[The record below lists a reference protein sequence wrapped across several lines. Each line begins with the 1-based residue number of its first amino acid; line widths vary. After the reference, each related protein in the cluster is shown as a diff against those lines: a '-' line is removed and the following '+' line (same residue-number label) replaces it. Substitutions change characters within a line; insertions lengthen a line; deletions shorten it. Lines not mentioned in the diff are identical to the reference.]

1 MMAHADD
8 ERVMLTLAALTYR
21 GFHDLLGGRLHEGIV
36 SGAVLDGLQTLVP
49 VKDEWE
55 LVWGPATDRD
65 PGQIVDSNAMYVV
78 RSRPAPHRFVVA
90 IRGTN
95 PISLSD
101 WVFGDFWVG
110 EMVDWPYATATEPA
124 AVSKSTALGLAAV
137 QTMRSRAPSARSA
150 TDVSALVSGA
160 FGTLARAARSDPGH
174 LLAATPAW
182 FESQVRRI
190 AEHVQDVAA
199 RAVSPRDRRR
209 SAVPVSIA
217 PADLRP
223 GSGSR
228 GPTAT
233 LTCSPCFAPRP
244 GAPVPRRWRSSS
256 PATAR
261 VARSP
266 RRSRSGSRTRSTR
279 RTLGSAG
286 IPAAARGS
294 SATRSRGRRPATRG
308 LPGES
313 SGRSVRITI
322 TSGTRTIW

>member
-8 ERVMLTLAALTYR
+8 ERAMLTLAALTYR
-21 GFHDLLGGRLHEGIV
+21 GFHDVLGGRLHEGIV

-65 PGQIVDSNAMYVV
+65 RGQIVDSNAMYVV
-78 RSRPAPHRFVVA
+78 RSRRAPHRFVVA

-110 EMVDWPYATATEPA
+110 EMIDWPYATAAEPA

-182 FESQVRRI
+182 FESQIRKI
-190 AEHVQDVAA
+190 AEHVQDVSA

-209 SAVPVSIA
+209 SALPVSIA
-217 PADLRP
+217 PSDLRP
-223 GSGSR
+223 RLGE
-228 GPTAT
+228 
-233 LTCSPCFAPRP
+233 PRP
-244 GAPVPRRWRSSS
+244 DGDLDLLTFLRSEAGAPVPRRWRSSS

-261 VARSP
+261 AARSR

-286 IPAAARGS
+286 IPTAARGS
-294 SATRSRGRRPATRG
+294 NATRSRDRRPATRG

-313 SGRSVRITI
+313 SARSVRITI